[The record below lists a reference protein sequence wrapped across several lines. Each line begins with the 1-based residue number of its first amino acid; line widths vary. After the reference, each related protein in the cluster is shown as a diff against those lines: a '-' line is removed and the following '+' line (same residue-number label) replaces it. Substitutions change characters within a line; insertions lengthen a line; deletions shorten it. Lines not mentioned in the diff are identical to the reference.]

1 MGDMPNVGSGE
12 EIDLFEKL
20 SNENSGGEM
29 SQTSFLMNNEG
40 MV

>member
-1 MGDMPNVGSGE
+1 MPNVGSVE

-29 SQTSFLMNNEG
+29 SQSSFSMNNES
-40 MV
+40 ML